1 MEPDR
6 PELSGG
12 EGAARL
18 GGGLEGSVAVRA
30 DENFVAH
37 ATWAVDH
44 TVGMASRVAPHLV
57 IADSGLRC
65 DTFNFICRA
74 RLDPGSASDAATAA
88 VTYFQRRGRPFSWWV
103 GPADRPND
111 LSGTLEAIGL
121 ERAETELAMAL
132 PLGELPGQ
140 LPPIPG
146 LEVRRVAGT
155 AELATFAELSAA
167 NWTPPDA
174 DVISFYRLAAGALL
188 RSDSPQW
195 LYVGYL
201 EGEPVATAEATVADG
216 AAGLY
221 NISTRPPYRGRG
233 IGSMMTW
240 RPLHD
245 ALARGCDLGVLQ
257 AAPEGVSIYR
267 RLGFR
272 PFGDIT
278 EYKPRRRGPAGEA
291 T

>member
-1 MEPDR
+1 MR
-6 PELSGG
+6 
-12 EGAARL
+12 
-18 GGGLEGSVAVRA
+18 GGLEASVAQRG
-30 DENFVAH
+30 DENFVVH
-37 ATWAVDH
+37 ATWAVDR
-44 TVGMASRVAPHLV
+44 TPGMASHVTPHLV

-74 RLDPGSASDAATAA
+74 RLDARRAPDVAAATVA
-88 VTYFQRRGRPFSWWV
+88 YFQERGRPFSWWV
-103 GPADRPND
+103 GPADQPND
-111 LSGTLEAIGL
+111 LGRTLEAVGL
-121 ERAETELAMAL
+121 ARAETELAMAL
-132 PLGELPGQ
+132 PLGELPGHMASV
-140 LPPIPG
+140 PG
-146 LEVRRVAGT
+146 LEVRRVGGP
-155 AELATFAELSAA
+155 AELDTFAELSAA
-167 NWTPPDA
+167 NWTPPDPN
-174 DVISFYRLAAGALL
+174 VIAFYRLAAGALL
-188 RSDSPQW
+188 DPESPQW

-201 EGEPVATAEATVADG
+201 EGVPVATAEATVAGG

-240 RPLHD
+240 RPLRD

-278 EYKPRRRGPAGEA
+278 EFKPRSEGPAEEA

>member
-1 MEPDR
+1 MSQRISPRGREAP
-6 PELSGG
+6 
-12 EGAARL
+12 
-18 GGGLEGSVAVRA
+18 VAERA
-30 DENFVAH
+30 DENFVVH
-37 ATWAVDH
+37 ATWAVER
-44 TVGMASRVAPHLV
+44 TRGMASRVSPHLV
-57 IADSGLRC
+57 IADSGLAC

-74 RLDPGSASDAATAA
+74 RLDPSSAPDAAAAA
-88 VTYFQRRGRPFSWWV
+88 VAYFEERRRPFSWWV
-103 GPADRPND
+103 GPADQPDELGRV
-111 LSGTLEAIGL
+111 LEGIGL

-132 PLGELPGQ
+132 PLGELPVRV
-140 LPPIPG
+140 PSIAG
-146 LEVRRVAGT
+146 LEVRRVTQAV
-155 AELATFAELSAA
+155 ELETFAELSAA

-188 RSDSPQW
+188 GHDSPQW

-201 EGEPVATAEATVADG
+201 EGVPVATAEATVAEG
-216 AAGLY
+216 AVGLY
-221 NISTRPPYRGRG
+221 NISTRPPYRSRG

-245 ALARGCDLGVLQ
+245 ALARDCDLGVLQ

-272 PFGDIT
+272 SFGDIT
-278 EYKPRRRGPAGEA
+278 EFKPRAEGTAEEA

>member
-1 MEPDR
+1 MSQRISPRGRDASMAE
-6 PELSGG
+6 
-12 EGAARL
+12 
-18 GGGLEGSVAVRA
+18 RA
-30 DENFVAH
+30 DENFVVH
-37 ATWAVDH
+37 ATWAVER
-44 TVGMASRVAPHLV
+44 TGGMASRVSPQLV
-57 IADSGLRC
+57 IADSGLAC

-74 RLDPGSASDAATAA
+74 RLDPGSASDTAA
-88 VTYFQRRGRPFSWWV
+88 NAVAYFEERRRPFSWWV
-103 GPADRPND
+103 GPADMPDD
-111 LSGTLEAIGL
+111 LGRVLEAIGL

-132 PLGELPGQ
+132 PLGRLPERV
-140 LPPIPG
+140 PSIAG
-146 LEVRRVAGT
+146 LEVRRVT
-155 AELATFAELSAA
+155 QTVELETFAELSAA
-167 NWTPPDA
+167 NWTPPDSN
-174 DVISFYRLAAGALL
+174 VISFYRLAAAALL
-188 RSDSPQW
+188 SDHSPQW

-201 EGEPVATAEATVADG
+201 EGVPVATAEATVAEG

-257 AAPEGVSIYR
+257 AARDGVSIYR

-278 EYKPRRRGPAGEA
+278 EFKPRSEGTAGEA